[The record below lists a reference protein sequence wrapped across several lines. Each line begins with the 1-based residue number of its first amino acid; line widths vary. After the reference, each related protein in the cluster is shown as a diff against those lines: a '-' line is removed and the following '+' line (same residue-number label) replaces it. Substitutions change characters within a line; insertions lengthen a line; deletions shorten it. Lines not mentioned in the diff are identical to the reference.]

1 MKQLYE
7 SFYTRKYSLTIVFSS
22 VAFKYMFNA
31 CRIPHREMDGYR
43 IYDPSLHKHCIVAR
57 KGVYFS
63 FDFVD
68 DEGNPL
74 DIEQLEVN
82 LMECIRLADAAKD
95 TPKLGFLT
103 SSDRDSWAD
112 AREEMI
118 TQGKE
123 NMVKALEKLESGA
136 LLLCLDEE
144 NPISRAECANI
155 FWTGHHSSGHNRW
168 FDKSIQLMVTE
179 NGKAGLIG
187 EHSMMD
193 GMPMIAFAHSITGS
207 PYVEKV
213 KSNARNYEANVKNI
227 FSDCQSSLMAPS
239 SLLPSMIEKSK
250 VEFDKLISDHDLDV
264 LSFQRYG
271 SNHIKSMGYSPE

>member
-1 MKQLYE
+1 
-7 SFYTRKYSLTIVFSS
+7 
-22 VAFKYMFNA
+22 MFNA
-31 CRIPHREMDGYR
+31 CRIPHRGMDGYR

-57 KGVYFS
+57 KGLYFS

-68 DEGNPL
+68 DDGNPL

-82 LMECIRLADAAKD
+82 LMECIRLADLAKD

-112 AREEMI
+112 ARDEMI
-118 TQGKE
+118 KQGKE
-123 NMVKALEKLESGA
+123 SMVKALEKLESGA
-136 LLLCLDEE
+136 LLLCLDDEH
-144 NPISRAECANI
+144 PISRAECANI
-155 FWTGHHSSGHNRW
+155 FWTGHHMSGHNRW

-193 GMPMIAFAHSITGS
+193 GMPMIAFAHSITER

-213 KSNARNYEANVKNI
+213 KTNSRNYETNVQNI
-227 FSDCQSSLMAPS
+227 FSNCQSSLMTAS

-250 VEFDKLISDHDLDV
+250 LEFDKLISEHDLDV

-271 SNHIKSMGYSPE
+271 SNQIKSMGYSPE